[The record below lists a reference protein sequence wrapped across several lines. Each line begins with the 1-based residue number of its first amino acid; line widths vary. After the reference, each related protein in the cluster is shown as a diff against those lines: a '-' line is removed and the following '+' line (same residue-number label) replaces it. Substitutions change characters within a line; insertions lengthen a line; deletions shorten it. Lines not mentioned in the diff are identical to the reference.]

1 MCLFAYLCQQN
12 LTRVAGE
19 LKNPTECRMQKVIF
33 RAVGIQGSLFV
44 LLVLFGY
51 LSFLDSTPT
60 LIIMQHAATASTT
73 TG

>member
-1 MCLFAYLCQQN
+1 
-12 LTRVAGE
+12 
-19 LKNPTECRMQKVIF
+19 MQKVIF
-33 RAVGIQGSLFV
+33 RTVGIQGSLFV